1 MIAWFNAYLEMLV
14 MLVNKVFSLDLGIGF
29 SLGDIE
35 IALMIIGIVAS
46 ALVLKVQSGINDIPI
61 ERSNNFVS
69 KGQYANTKK

>member
-46 ALVLKVQSGINDIPI
+46 ALVLKVQSGIKDIPM
-61 ERSNNFVS
+61 ERPNSYFT
-69 KGQYANTKK
+69 KGQYANTKE